1 LEDLFPG
8 QSGFVRLLVEVP
20 PADEAA
26 VREVLTSSLGEYGL
40 IVEPAGQVLGRY
52 SQVAQAYLSTFQLL
66 GGLGLLLGTVGL
78 AVVLLRNLIQ
88 RRSELMLLAAIGF
101 TPARRAILI
110 LIQNAGL
117 LLAGL
122 AAGLMASLA
131 ALAAGGRAGSLNA
144 APLAATLLTIL
155 LVGLA
160 VLTSAVYLGGQDI
173 RPAQMGRE

>member
-1 LEDLFPG
+1 
-8 QSGFVRLLVEVP
+8 
-20 PADEAA
+20 
-26 VREVLTSSLGEYGL
+26 
-40 IVEPAGQVLGRY
+40 
-52 SQVAQAYLSTFQLL
+52 
-66 GGLGLLLGTVGL
+66 
-78 AVVLLRNLIQ
+78 
-88 RRSELMLLAAIGF
+88 MLLAAIGF